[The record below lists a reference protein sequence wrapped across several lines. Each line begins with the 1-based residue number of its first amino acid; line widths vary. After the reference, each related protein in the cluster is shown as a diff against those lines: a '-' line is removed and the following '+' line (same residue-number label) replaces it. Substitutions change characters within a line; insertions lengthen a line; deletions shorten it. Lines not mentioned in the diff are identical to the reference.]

1 MKQKTTE
8 RIEFVINLLK
18 ERKGETVS
26 ATEIS
31 NQVKL
36 SRSYFLNWM
45 NDLMK
50 THPQIVN
57 VSPLGTEAVYK
68 WVEDKILPTPSTTM
82 IDPVSGKTSKI
93 TDIELEHFKIPQLSS
108 KNGEGYSDPTPH
120 KTTSKTDSKRYPK
133 EGEIW
138 QTVESNGVNGFIF
151 VLNNLNGAA
160 QCVKLYPKTDE
171 NLEIAGPDHFEV
183 KIRNLDYIGDPTHAT
198 FKPLKYCTRI
208 ACPSLP
214 GKLKEVRQK
223 IADSFGVVIPVAM
236 PKLVKVPDPG
246 FAAEIMKLK
255 GENIKLKD
263 RCEELETKLG
273 VQILLG
279 DGLPEKSDDYN
290 KTVIEKERDIWKTVA
305 LKLLERGAE

>member
-1 MKQKTTE
+1 MRQKTTE
-8 RIEFVINLLK
+8 RIEFVVNLLK

-26 ATEIS
+26 ATDIN

-36 SRSYFLNWM
+36 SRRYFLNWM

-50 THPQIVN
+50 THSQIVN
-57 VSPLGTEAVYK
+57 VSPLGTEAEYK
-68 WVEDKILPTPSTTM
+68 WVEDKILPTP
-82 IDPVSGKTSKI
+82 KI
-93 TDIELEHFKIPQLSS
+93 TKSKLEPFEIPQLSS
-108 KNGEGYSDPTPH
+108 KNSKGYSDPTPY
-120 KTTSKTDSKRYPK
+120 KASSKTDSKRYPK

-223 IADSFGVVIPVAM
+223 IADSFGVVIPAAI
-236 PKLVKVPDPG
+236 PKMVTPKILKVTDPD
-246 FAAEIMKLK
+246 ILK
-255 GENIKLKD
+255 ENYELKD
-263 RCEELETKLG
+263 KNAKLNGRCKELETKLG
-273 VQILLG
+273 ELLAAG
-279 DGLPEKSDDYN
+279 VALPEKSDDYD
-290 KTVIEKERDIWKTVA
+290 KVVIEKERDIWKEVA
-305 LKLLERGAE
+305 LKLLERETK

>member
-1 MKQKTTE
+1 MRQKTTE
-8 RIEFVINLLK
+8 RIEFVVNRLK

-26 ATEIS
+26 ATEIN

-57 VSPLGTEAVYK
+57 VSPLGTEATYK
-68 WVEDKILPTPSTTM
+68 WVEDKILPTPKLTNFK
-82 IDPVSGKTSKI
+82 P
-93 TDIELEHFKIPQLSS
+93 EHFEIPQLSS
-108 KNGEGYSDPTPH
+108 KNGEGYSDPTPA
-120 KTTSKTDSKRYPK
+120 KATRKDSKLYPK

-214 GKLKEVRQK
+214 GKLKEVRKK
-223 IADSFGVVIPVAM
+223 IADSFGVVIPAAI
-236 PKLVKVPDPG
+236 PKILKVTDPDILK
-246 FAAEIMKLK
+246 ENYELK
-255 GENIKLKD
+255 GKNTKLNG
-263 RCEELETKLG
+263 RCKELEAKLG
-273 VQILLG
+273 ELLAAG
-279 DGLPEKSDDYN
+279 VALPEKSDDYD
-290 KTVIEKERDIWKTVA
+290 KVVIEKERDIWKEVA
-305 LKLLERGAE
+305 LKLLERETK

>member
-1 MKQKTTE
+1 MRQKTTE
-8 RIEFVINLLK
+8 RIEFVVNLLK

-82 IDPVSGKTSKI
+82 IDPVSGKTFKI

-108 KNGEGYSDPTPH
+108 KNGEGYSDPTPA
-120 KTTSKTDSKRYPK
+120 KATGKDSKRYPK

-223 IADSFGVVIPVAM
+223 IADSFGVVIPAAI
-236 PKLVKVPDPG
+236 PKILKVTDPDILK
-246 FAAEIMKLK
+246 ENYELK
-255 GENIKLKD
+255 GKNTKLNG
-263 RCEELETKLG
+263 RCKELETKLG
-273 VQILLG
+273 ELLAAG
-279 DGLPEKSDDYN
+279 VALPEKSDDYDMV
-290 KTVIEKERDIWKTVA
+290 VIEKERDIWKEVA
-305 LKLLERGAE
+305 LKLLERETK

>member
-1 MKQKTTE
+1 MRQKTTE
-8 RIEFVINLLK
+8 RIEFVVNLLK

-57 VSPLGTEAVYK
+57 ASPLGTEAVYK
-68 WVEDKILPTPSTTM
+68 WVEDKILPTPKLTNFK
-82 IDPVSGKTSKI
+82 P
-93 TDIELEHFKIPQLSS
+93 EHFEIPQLSS
-108 KNGEGYSDPTPH
+108 KNGEGYSDPTPA
-120 KTTSKTDSKRYPK
+120 KATGKDSKRYPK

-214 GKLKEVRQK
+214 GKLKEVRKK
-223 IADSFGVVIPVAM
+223 IADSFGVVIPAAI
-236 PKLVKVPDPG
+236 PKIVKVPDPD
-246 FAAEIMKLK
+246 MLR
-255 GENIKLKD
+255 ENYELKD
-263 RCEELETKLG
+263 KNTKLNSRCEELETKLG
-273 VQILLG
+273 ELLTAG
-279 DGLPEKSDDYN
+279 VVLPEKSDDYD
-290 KTVIEKERDIWKTVA
+290 KAVIEKERDIWKEVA
-305 LKLLERGAE
+305 LKLLERETK

>member
-1 MKQKTTE
+1 MSQKTTE
-8 RIEFVINLLK
+8 RIEFVVNLLK

-26 ATEIS
+26 ATEIN

-36 SRSYFLNWM
+36 SRSYFRNWM

-57 VSPLGTEAVYK
+57 VSPLGTKAVYK
-68 WVEDKILPTPSTTM
+68 WVEDKILPTPKLTNLK
-82 IDPVSGKTSKI
+82 P
-93 TDIELEHFKIPQLSS
+93 EHFEIPQLSS
-108 KNGEGYSDPTPH
+108 KNGEGYSDPTPAKATRKDLKH
-120 KTTSKTDSKRYPK
+120 YPK

-223 IADSFGVVIPVAM
+223 IADSFGVVIPAAI
-236 PKLVKVPDPG
+236 PKMVTPKILKVTDPDILK
-246 FAAEIMKLK
+246 ENYELK
-255 GENIKLKD
+255 GKNTKLNG
-263 RCEELETKLG
+263 RCKELEAKLG
-273 VQILLG
+273 ELNMTG
-279 DGLPEKSDDYN
+279 SKNSD
-290 KTVIEKERDIWKTVA
+290 KAVIEKERDIWKEVA
-305 LKLLERGAE
+305 LKLLERETK